1 MNLVVVKWEGRPIS
15 QQTMTTNGMLGEMAC
30 NSPTMKD
37 EIWLARG
44 ASVEI
49 R

>member
-15 QQTMTTNGMLGEMAC
+15 QQTMTTNGMLVAC